1 MPRPDSKDGATAQEN
16 YVWSAAELM
25 EIGLDPAWVP
35 AIVRNLEMLLN
46 AARVTRIPGADQV
59 DVGQRFEP

>member
-1 MPRPDSKDGATAQEN
+1 MPQPESKDGATAQEQ
-16 YVWSAAELM
+16 YVRSAAQMM
-25 EIGLDPAWVP
+25 EIGLDPEWVP

-46 AARVTRIPGADQV
+46 AARVTRVAGADQV

>member
-1 MPRPDSKDGATAQEN
+1 MPQPESKDGATAQER
-16 YVWSAAELM
+16 YVRSAAELM

-35 AIVRNLEMLLN
+35 AIARNLEMLLN
-46 AARVTRIPGADQV
+46 AARVTQIPGADRV

>member
-1 MPRPDSKDGATAQEN
+1 MPQPESDGATAQER
-16 YVWSAAELM
+16 YVRSAAEIM

-35 AIVRNLEMLLN
+35 AIVRNIELLLN
-46 AARVTRIPGADQV
+46 AARATRIPGAERV

>member
-1 MPRPDSKDGATAQEN
+1 MPQPERSDGATPQEQF
-16 YVWSAAELM
+16 VRATAEVM

-35 AIVRNLEMLLN
+35 AIVRNVELLLN
-46 AARVTRIPGADQV
+46 AARVTRIPGAERV